1 MGRLFR
7 RRKKNVKSV
16 FVSNGYETPKS
27 IVKTSKLKQTQET
40 PKPEPKPVPKKPEN
54 QEVIE
59 KVKKELKKFEP
70 IALILSITINCD
82 SCNEQIEILTE
93 DIEIGQLII
102 GYPKS
107 ELMELIFMPKRD
119 IKCPKCGTTKFEKG
133 KRYKIIFEYV
143 NARINKIKEIT
154 EF

>member
-7 RRKKNVKSV
+7 RNKKKNVKNV
-16 FVSNGYETPKS
+16 FVSNGQNEVKAPAQKPKQ
-27 IVKTSKLKQTQET
+27 VHQET
-40 PKPEPKPVPKKPEN
+40 PKPEPKKPEN

>member
-7 RRKKNVKSV
+7 RNRKKNVKNV
-16 FVSNGYETPKS
+16 FVSNGQNE
-27 IVKTSKLKQTQET
+27 VKTSAQKPKQVHQEA

-54 QEVIE
+54 QTIE
-59 KVKKELKKFEP
+59 RIKKELKKFEP
-70 IALILSITINCD
+70 IALILSVTVNCN

-107 ELMELIFMPKRD
+107 ELMELTFIPKRD
-119 IKCPKCGTTKFEKG
+119 IKCLKCGTTKFEKG